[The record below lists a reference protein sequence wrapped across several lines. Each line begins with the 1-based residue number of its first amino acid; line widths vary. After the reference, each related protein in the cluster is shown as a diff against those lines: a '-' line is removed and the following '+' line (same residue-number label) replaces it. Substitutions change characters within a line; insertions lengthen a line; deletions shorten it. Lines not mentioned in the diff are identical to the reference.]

1 MKKSE
6 KLLII
11 NPLTDIE
18 IIKALAS
25 EPRMQMLSLIRKQP
39 CNINEISNELHLPQS
54 TVATHIEKLE
64 EAGLLRVE
72 AVKAKKGS
80 QKICSPAYNSYLIKF
95 PENELDKKNSISVE
109 MPLGLFTDFHVSS
122 PCGLC
127 NAEHIIGFL
136 DMSDSF
142 FSPARMSAQLLWF
155 STGYIEYKFPNNS
168 FYDSRKIEKIEFS
181 AEISSDTPGT
191 NQDCPTDITL
201 TINNVETGTWT
212 APGNAVSEH
221 GKYTPRWW
229 NQKESQYGL
238 LKSWTVT
245 EEGSFV
251 DGERISGITLTD
263 LHLSEH
269 HSIKTKL
276 SVKDGE
282 NHQGGLNI
290 FGKGFGNYPQDLIL
304 KIYFKD

>member
-95 PENELDKKNSISVE
+95 PENELDKRNSISVE
-109 MPLGLFTDFHVSS
+109 MPIGLFTDFHVSS

-155 STGYIEYKFPNNS
+155 ATGYIEYKFPNNS

-191 NQDCPTDITL
+191 NQDYPTDITL

-212 APGNAVSEH
+212 SPGNASSEH

-245 EEGSFV
+245 EEGSYI
-251 DGERISGITLTD
+251 DGERISGITLAD
-263 LHLSEH
+263 LHLAEH

-276 SVKDGE
+276 SVKDSA
-282 NHQGGLNI
+282 NHQGRLNI